1 MSHRFLKLC
10 FIIFCTLLWGCTA
23 RTTPA
28 PVTNLSSG
36 KTSSQQKIQQ
46 LNSGYKVKRGETL
59 YSIAFR
65 ADMDFRELAK
75 VNKIQAPYTIF
86 PGQLLHF
93 RASAQK
99 NKKASKYPK
108 QTHKSTVS
116 QQKNYKKAKKQLD
129 QPKQRE
135 YGQKHT
141 TKKQA
146 TDIKKAADKIVWHWP
161 VKGKVS
167 RTFSNKDNGYKGI
180 YIINKAN
187 TAITAAAN
195 GTVVYAGNALRGYGN
210 LIIVKHN
217 DDYLSAY
224 AHNDKLLV
232 KEKQDVKVGQKIAE
246 MGRTDESSVGLRFE
260 IRFRG
265 KSVNPVKY
273 LPKH

>member
-1 MSHRFLKLC
+1 MSHRYLKLS
-10 FIIFCTLLWGCTA
+10 FILFCTVLWGCTA

-46 LNSGYKVKRGETL
+46 LSSGYKVKRGETL

-65 ADMDFRELAK
+65 ADMDFRELAQ
-75 VNKIQAPYTIF
+75 VNNIQAPYTIF

-93 RASAQK
+93 RANTQK
-99 NKKASKYPK
+99 KKKASSYPK
-108 QTHKSTVS
+108 QTNKPTIS
-116 QQKNYKKAKKQLD
+116 QQKNYKKSKKQLD

-146 TDIKKAADKIVWHWP
+146 TDIKQAADKIVWQWP
-161 VKGKVS
+161 VKGTVS

-187 TAITAAAN
+187 TAVTAAAN

-246 MGRTDESSVGLRFE
+246 MGRTDETSIGLRFE